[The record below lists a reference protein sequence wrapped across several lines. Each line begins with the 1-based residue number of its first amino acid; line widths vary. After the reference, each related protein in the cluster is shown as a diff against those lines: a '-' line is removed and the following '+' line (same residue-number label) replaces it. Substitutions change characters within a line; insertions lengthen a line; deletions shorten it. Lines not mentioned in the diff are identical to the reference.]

1 MINSTNDPRAISQLV
16 LIFLESLSQPA
27 LSPETL
33 KKFLL
38 TYTKSEPQ
46 GLETYFESLPRKDF
60 YLLYFISKLLGT
72 VLNMENKDLK
82 ASQKISSMI
91 EPFAFR
97 FAIALT
103 LNKEKFA
110 YLFKNENLTLK
121 SGLTEDHTWTLAIFI
136 MNFAEYSLNN
146 NLIEEF
152 NGNSLK
158 KKRDRDRDI
167 DISETT
173 SIILPGNRINGDSVA
188 RKMNGT
194 GGSSAMKSSF
204 GYEKIKNEND
214 REKQEEEKKEQMN
227 KSIKRNVSEEEKE

>member
-16 LIFLESLSQPA
+16 LIFLENLSQPA

-38 TYTKSEPQ
+38 TYAKSEQQ
-46 GLETYFESLPRKDF
+46 GLETYLETLPRKDF

-72 VLNMENKDLK
+72 ALNMENKDLK

-91 EPFAFR
+91 EPYAFR

-121 SGLTEDHTWTLAIFI
+121 AGLTEDHTWTLAIFI

-158 KKRDRDRDI
+158 KKRDRDI
-167 DISETT
+167 DISEST
-173 SIILPGNRINGDSVA
+173 SIILPANRMNGDSIA

-194 GGSSAMKSSF
+194 GGSSPMKSSF
-204 GYEKIKNEND
+204 AYEKIKVENS
-214 REKQEEEKKEQMN
+214 RENKEEEKKEQMN
-227 KSIKRNVSEEEKE
+227 KSIKRNVVEEEKE